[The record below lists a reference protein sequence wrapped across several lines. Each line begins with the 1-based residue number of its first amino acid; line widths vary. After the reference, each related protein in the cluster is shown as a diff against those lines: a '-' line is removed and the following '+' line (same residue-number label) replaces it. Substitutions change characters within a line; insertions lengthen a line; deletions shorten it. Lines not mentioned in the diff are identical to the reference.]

1 MEITEGDA
9 PRNSTGVRLGMGES
23 RCKVCVQLEEAA
35 AAAQK
40 PDQSSLLAGLNEA
53 GLRNRALQK
62 AELIVKTQ
70 TSLEKHRDTCAEWA
84 NRPAF

>member
-1 MEITEGDA
+1 
-9 PRNSTGVRLGMGES
+9 MGES

-40 PDQSSLLAGLNEA
+40 PDAPSHLLGLNEA

-62 AELIVKTQ
+62 AELVLKTK
-70 TSLEKHRDTCAEWA
+70 TNLEKHRDTCSEWA